1 MRAEDPRW
9 AGTALAETSIGTGS
23 DLASGAQVAAQPQRD
38 DDSAGCLR
46 SILLQPSP
54 MRLVQSRAVQGKG
67 SFNEASNVTCREH
80 QGGIRQKEGFLM
92 SEKGK

>member
-9 AGTALAETSIGTGS
+9 AGTALAETSIGTGL

-46 SILLQPSP
+46 SILLQLPRPRCALSKAERYKAKDRS
-54 MRLVQSRAVQGKG
+54 MRQA
-67 SFNEASNVTCREH
+67 T
-80 QGGIRQKEGFLM
+80 
-92 SEKGK
+92 